1 MNSLRVCCY
10 NLKKFSTNSNSKLKS
25 RLIYQSRKRGTL
37 ENGLILSTFVNRFL
51 NSFTEQQLRL
61 YDALINSE
69 ADDWSIYYWAT
80 GKEEVPPEFDNEIM
94 GLLQEHTR
102 NSLREVRNSQPPLT
116 KELFLFE

>member
-1 MNSLRVCCY
+1 MNSLRVCCH
-10 NLKKFSTNSNSKLKS
+10 NLKKFSTNSNSQLKS

-51 NSFTEQQLRL
+51 NSFTEKQLRL

-102 NSLREVRNSQPPLT
+102 NRMREVRNSQPPLT
-116 KELFLFE
+116 KELFLLE